1 LAFSGFSRIH
11 RAIRQRWVHQVSN
24 QRWKRLSAQVEKM
37 TVTAEDTRPVV
48 FFNASTR
55 LIGVSQNAAYSYLT
69 SLGFRAKGIP
79 VVHFVCQAGMQ
90 RCVLGS
96 NRDRFDQAPPCEKC
110 VHQSKSLFT
119 SGRVFPF
126 GYETDELLLNSLER
140 LSVASLSSFEYY
152 GLPLG
157 FWAVN
162 SLRWVLRRYTLKEDL
177 QTRAFMAAFILSA
190 YNVHQQFER
199 LVEEVNPQAAVVFNG
214 MFFPEAAV
222 RHVCLSKGIRVVTH
236 EVGIQPFSA
245 FFTDGEATAYPMHIP
260 EDFKLSP
267 EMDAR
272 LDEYLS
278 HRFSGNFTMAGI
290 RFWPEMKQL
299 EGNLLNKATQY
310 KKIVPIFTNVIFDT
324 SQVHANTIF
333 EDMFDWLDS
342 IRQTILDH
350 PEVLFVIRA
359 HPDETRAG
367 KESRES
373 VADWVQRNGLISLAN
388 VVFVNSS
395 EFVSSYDL
403 IHRSLFVMTYNST
416 IGLEA
421 TLLRKPV
428 LTAGKARYTQLP
440 TTCYPQTKTDYLK
453 KLGEF
458 IRAEK
463 IDIPVEYYQ
472 NARRFLY
479 SQLFFTSLPFGNFVK
494 EDGVW
499 NGYVTLKD
507 VTPSSMLPENSE
519 TLRVLVDGILHG
531 KALQSTP

>member
-1 LAFSGFSRIH
+1 M
-11 RAIRQRWVHQVSN
+11 
-24 QRWKRLSAQVEKM
+24 SAKVEKM
-37 TVTAEDTRPVV
+37 FVPAKDTRPVV

-69 SLGFRAKGIP
+69 SLGFRAQGIQ

-96 NRDRFDQAPPCEKC
+96 NRDRFDQAPPCESC
-110 VHQSKSLFT
+110 ARQSEALFT
-119 SGRVFPF
+119 SGQVWPLK
-126 GYETDELLLNSLER
+126 YETDETLFNALEG
-140 LSVASLSSFEYY
+140 LSVARLSSFEYHN
-152 GLPLG
+152 LPLG
-157 FWAVN
+157 FWALN

-190 YNVHQQFER
+190 WNVYQQFER
-199 LVEEVNPQAAVVFNG
+199 LVETVNPQAAVVFNG

-222 RHVCLSKGIRVVTH
+222 RQVCLSRGIRVMTH
-236 EVGIQPFSA
+236 EVGIQPLSA

-260 EDFKLSP
+260 DDFQLSP
-267 EMDAR
+267 EMNTR
-272 LDEYLS
+272 LDDYLS

-299 EGNLLNKATQY
+299 EGALLNKATQY

-324 SQVHANTIF
+324 SQVHANTLF
-333 EDMFDWLDS
+333 ADMFDWLDS

-350 PEVLFVIRA
+350 PEILFVIRA
-359 HPDETRAG
+359 HPDETRVG

-373 VADWVQRNGLISLAN
+373 VADWVQRNGFTALAN

-403 IHRSLFVMTYNST
+403 IQRSHFVMTYNST

-440 TTCYPQTKTDYLK
+440 TTFYPRTKADYLER
-453 KLGEF
+453 LGEF
-458 IRAEK
+458 IQTEK
-463 IDIPVEYYQ
+463 IEIPDEYYQ

-479 SQLFFTSLPFGNFVK
+479 SQLFLTSLPFDEFVK
-494 EDGVW
+494 DDGVW

-507 VTPSSMLPENSE
+507 FAPSSLLSENSE
-519 TLRVLVDGILHG
+519 TLRVLVEGILHG
-531 KALQSTP
+531 KGLQRTP